1 MQEGV
6 NKTRKEIEF
15 KILNDTSKDVPLGID
30 NQLILQSIEKV
41 KCLFS

>member
-15 KILNDTSKDVPLGID
+15 KILNDTSKDVTLGID